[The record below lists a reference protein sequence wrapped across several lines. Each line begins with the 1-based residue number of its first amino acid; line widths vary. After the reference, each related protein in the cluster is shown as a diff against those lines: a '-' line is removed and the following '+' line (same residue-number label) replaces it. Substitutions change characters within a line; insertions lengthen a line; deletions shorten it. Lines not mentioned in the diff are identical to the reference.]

1 MSGLAAIAVNKIG
14 TYMMPFKE
22 ERDRQTRAQVQYEA
36 ALTGTKIPPLR
47 LRELE
52 SIKKTNAN
60 PRGIVKMLPKLTRR
74 CLVQMDKGLK
84 GRGYSNVHGTWQK
97 GGSNKKQTSRGTKKT
112 RTAVS
117 GSSSQVQD
125 HHAVRLVRTLLL
137 AGAARTIPGLAL
149 LCAFLE
155 LAFEKEQVE
164 SIDQHFQG
172 FFLLL

>member
-1 MSGLAAIAVNKIG
+1 
-14 TYMMPFKE
+14 MPFKE

-164 SIDQHFQG
+164 SIDPHFQG
-172 FFLLL
+172 FCLLL